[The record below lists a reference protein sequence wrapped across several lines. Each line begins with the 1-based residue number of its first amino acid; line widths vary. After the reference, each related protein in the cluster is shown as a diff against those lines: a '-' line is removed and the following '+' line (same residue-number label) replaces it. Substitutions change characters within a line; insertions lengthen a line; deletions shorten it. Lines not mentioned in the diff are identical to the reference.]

1 MATLPYD
8 PRSRPV
14 PPTFSHSLYIPKH
27 VLWEELFTKHQQR
40 GTKIRVVVKYTKTSY
55 PKSEDEEEITV
66 TLPNDAPIQQLW
78 EKLPQHWTAPASSSS
93 ASSTSMMKRGSL
105 AYMGTKI
112 FEVDP
117 QRPHPDETH
126 LMPPLLDYNASGYH
140 VLHGSSIIFVYEQY
154 PGMFYV

>member
-66 TLPNDAPIQQLW
+66 TLPMMRRYNNSGRNYLSTGQHLPLPVALLQQ
-78 EKLPQHWTAPASSSS
+78 A
-93 ASSTSMMKRGSL
+93 
-105 AYMGTKI
+105 
-112 FEVDP
+112 
-117 QRPHPDETH
+117 
-126 LMPPLLDYNASGYH
+126 
-140 VLHGSSIIFVYEQY
+140 
-154 PGMFYV
+154 